1 MAVSLGLRMMKTP
14 PSPHKVGGSIGIDDQ
29 TLTLKYK
36 MVLAEIPLNKATHMA
51 TFNIQRAEKFNTLVC
66 QEGEENWKY

>member
-1 MAVSLGLRMMKTP
+1 
-14 PSPHKVGGSIGIDDQ
+14 
-29 TLTLKYK
+29 